1 MQKNT
6 KIMMATTAILTV
18 LGVGIYLLTQED
30 SNALV
35 KTNNIGNDAIIKD
48 NSNLKNIVSNNKNKS
63 LKKIKQNDYYSH
75 YNPKLTNL
83 ENWKLWLNNL
93 KNGDSSYNNFEK
105 RIADILR
112 NLPAGDNI
120 FYSDIYDLF
129 LHDTPSGPKKLII
142 SILGSAATKE
152 SAELL
157 YKLIDDGLLESGHK
171 YGFSSVERAAREAI
185 RTFANQKWVYGKPN
199 HHVAKVMEKNW
210 QGLQN
215 IMLYHAT
222 ADSLAYIGEDS
233 SLDLFFD
240 EFLSVTDPI
249 KIKILNQS
257 VKNFTR
263 GHNNPQIK
271 DKLKHHLG
279 SFKKNDE
286 RSRIQRQV
294 SGLLLATTGD
304 ARDKEAVLLLYS
316 RSCLCISFSYACC
329 LLLVLTISSSITCL
343 IKGEFILSRLICLL
357 IKSLS
362 SLLSY
367 SNIAIKNSLARPYT
381 DYKKFESCVV
391 AIHGTIYIGI
401 YGYVGGSY
409 KLLGGR
415 KSNCVNP

>member
-112 NLPAGDNI
+112 SLPAGDNI

-171 YGFSSVERAAREAI
+171 YGFSSVERAARGAI
-185 RTFANQKWVYGKPN
+185 RRFANQKWVYGKPN

-304 ARDKEAVLLLYS
+304 ARDKEAVL
-316 RSCLCISFSYACC
+316 RWAQEAP
-329 LLLVLTISSSITCL
+329 
-343 IKGEFILSRLICLL
+343 G
-357 IKSLS
+357 
-362 SLLSY
+362 
-367 SNIAIKNSLARPYT
+367 T
-381 DYKKFESCVV
+381 DAEQ
-391 AIHGTIYIGI
+391 
-401 YGYVGGSY
+401 
-409 KLLGGR
+409 
-415 KSNCVNP
+415 

>member
-1 MQKNT
+1 MQNNT

-18 LGVGIYLLTQED
+18 LGAGIYLLTQGD
-30 SNALV
+30 SNALI

-63 LKKIKQNDYYSH
+63 LKKIKQNGYYSH

-93 KNGDSSYNNFEK
+93 KNGDSSYNSFEK
-105 RIADILR
+105 RIDGILR

-157 YKLIDDGLLESGHK
+157 YKLINDGLLIEVGDKH
-171 YGFSSVERAAREAI
+171 GSSDEELVARRAI
-185 RTFANQKWVYGKPN
+185 RSFANQKWVYGKPN
-199 HHVAKVMEKNW
+199 RHVAKVMEKNW

-215 IMLYHAT
+215 IMLYRAT

-233 SLDLFFD
+233 SLVLFFD

-263 GHNNPQIK
+263 GGSNPQIK

-279 SFKKNDE
+279 SFKENNE

-304 ARDKEAVLLLYS
+304 ARDKETVLRWAQEAPGTDAEQAREFFIAMFEDDS
-316 RSCLCISFSYACC
+316 REDSDLISKH
-329 LLLVLTISSSITCL
+329 ISRERINSPL
-343 IKGEFILSRLICLL
+343 IRQVIEEEIVNTNNRQQAFEEEMQRQDRLHNN
-357 IKSLS
+357 KW
-362 SLLSY
+362 
-367 SNIAIKNSLARPYT
+367 
-381 DYKKFESCVV
+381 
-391 AIHGTIYIGI
+391 
-401 YGYVGGSY
+401 
-409 KLLGGR
+409 
-415 KSNCVNP
+415 

>member
-1 MQKNT
+1 MQNNT

-18 LGVGIYLLTQED
+18 LGVGIYLLTQGD
-30 SNALV
+30 SNALI

-63 LKKIKQNDYYSH
+63 LKKIKQNGYYSH

-93 KNGDSSYNNFEK
+93 KNGDSSYNSFEK
-105 RIADILR
+105 RIDGILR

-157 YKLIDDGLLESGHK
+157 YKLINDGLLIEVGDKH
-171 YGFSSVERAAREAI
+171 GSSDEELVARRAI
-185 RTFANQKWVYGKPN
+185 RSFANQKWVYGKPN
-199 HHVAKVMEKNW
+199 RHVAKVMEKNW

-215 IMLYHAT
+215 IMLYRAT

-233 SLDLFFD
+233 SLVLFFD

-263 GHNNPQIK
+263 GGGNPQIK

-279 SFKKNDE
+279 SFKENNE

-304 ARDKEAVLLLYS
+304 ARDKEAVLRWAQEAPGTDAEQAREFFIAMFEDDS
-316 RSCLCISFSYACC
+316 REDSDLISKH
-329 LLLVLTISSSITCL
+329 ISRERINSPL
-343 IKGEFILSRLICLL
+343 IRQVIEEEIVNTNNRQQAFEEEMQRQDRLHNN
-357 IKSLS
+357 KW
-362 SLLSY
+362 
-367 SNIAIKNSLARPYT
+367 
-381 DYKKFESCVV
+381 
-391 AIHGTIYIGI
+391 
-401 YGYVGGSY
+401 
-409 KLLGGR
+409 
-415 KSNCVNP
+415 

>member
-1 MQKNT
+1 MQNNT

-18 LGVGIYLLTQED
+18 LGVGIYLLTQGD
-30 SNALV
+30 SNALI

-63 LKKIKQNDYYSH
+63 LKKIKQNGYYSH

-93 KNGDSSYNNFEK
+93 KNGDSSYNSFEK
-105 RIADILR
+105 RIDGILR

-157 YKLIDDGLLESGHK
+157 YKLINDGLLIEVGDKH
-171 YGFSSVERAAREAI
+171 GSSDEELVARRAI
-185 RTFANQKWVYGKPN
+185 RSFANQKWVYGKPN
-199 HHVAKVMEKNW
+199 RHVAKVMEKNW

-215 IMLYHAT
+215 IMLYRAT

-233 SLDLFFD
+233 SLVLFFD

-263 GHNNPQIK
+263 GGSNPQIK

-279 SFKKNDE
+279 SFKENDE

-304 ARDKEAVLLLYS
+304 ARDKEAVLRWAQEAPGTDAEQAREFFIAMFEDDS
-316 RSCLCISFSYACC
+316 REDSDLISKH
-329 LLLVLTISSSITCL
+329 ISRERINSPL
-343 IKGEFILSRLICLL
+343 IRQVIEEEIVNTNNRQQAFEEEMQRQDRLHNN
-357 IKSLS
+357 KW
-362 SLLSY
+362 
-367 SNIAIKNSLARPYT
+367 
-381 DYKKFESCVV
+381 
-391 AIHGTIYIGI
+391 
-401 YGYVGGSY
+401 
-409 KLLGGR
+409 
-415 KSNCVNP
+415 

>member
-1 MQKNT
+1 MQNNT

-18 LGVGIYLLTQED
+18 LGVGIYLLTQGD
-30 SNALV
+30 SNALI

-63 LKKIKQNDYYSH
+63 LKKIKQNGYYSH

-93 KNGDSSYNNFEK
+93 KNGDSSYNSFEK
-105 RIADILR
+105 RIDGILR

-157 YKLIDDGLLESGHK
+157 YKLINDGLLIEVGDKH
-171 YGFSSVERAAREAI
+171 GSSDEELVARRAI
-185 RTFANQKWVYGKPN
+185 RSFANQKWVYGKPN
-199 HHVAKVMEKNW
+199 RHVAKVMEKNW

-215 IMLYHAT
+215 IMLYRAT

-233 SLDLFFD
+233 SLVLFFD

-263 GHNNPQIK
+263 GGSNPQIK

-279 SFKKNDE
+279 SFKENDE

-304 ARDKEAVLLLYS
+304 ARDKETVLRWAQEAPGTDAEQAREFFIAMFEDDS
-316 RSCLCISFSYACC
+316 REDSDLISKH
-329 LLLVLTISSSITCL
+329 ISRERINSPL
-343 IKGEFILSRLICLL
+343 IRQVIEEEIVNTNNRQQAFEEEMQRQDRLHNN
-357 IKSLS
+357 KW
-362 SLLSY
+362 
-367 SNIAIKNSLARPYT
+367 
-381 DYKKFESCVV
+381 
-391 AIHGTIYIGI
+391 
-401 YGYVGGSY
+401 
-409 KLLGGR
+409 
-415 KSNCVNP
+415 

>member
-157 YKLIDDGLLESGHK
+157 YKLIDDGLLIEVGDKH
-171 YGFSSVERAAREAI
+171 GSSDEELAARGAI
-185 RTFANQKWVYGKPN
+185 RRFANQKWVYGKPN

-286 RSRIQRQV
+286 KSRIQRQV

-304 ARDKEAVLLLYS
+304 ARDKEAVL
-316 RSCLCISFSYACC
+316 RWAQEAPG
-329 LLLVLTISSSITCL
+329 TDAEQAR
-343 IKGEFILSRLICLL
+343 EFF
-357 IKSLS
+357 
-362 SLLSY
+362 
-367 SNIAIKNSLARPYT
+367 IAMFEFNYNRKNSNLISKHISRERINSPLIRQVI
-381 DYKKFESCVV
+381 EEE
-391 AIHGTIYIGI
+391 I
-401 YGYVGGSY
+401 
-409 KLLGGR
+409 
-415 KSNCVNP
+415 VNANNRQQAYEEEMQRQDRLHNNNWK

>member
-1 MQKNT
+1 MQNNT

-18 LGVGIYLLTQED
+18 LGVGIYLLTQGD
-30 SNALV
+30 SNALI

-63 LKKIKQNDYYSH
+63 LKKIKQNGYYSH

-93 KNGDSSYNNFEK
+93 KNGDSSYNSFEK
-105 RIADILR
+105 RIDGILR

-157 YKLIDDGLLESGHK
+157 YKLINDGLLIEVGDKH
-171 YGFSSVERAAREAI
+171 GSSDEELVARRAI
-185 RTFANQKWVYGKPN
+185 RSFANQKWVYGKPN
-199 HHVAKVMEKNW
+199 RHVAKVMEKNW

-215 IMLYHAT
+215 IMLYRAT

-233 SLDLFFD
+233 SLVLFFD

-263 GHNNPQIK
+263 GGSNPQIK

-279 SFKKNDE
+279 SFKENNE

-304 ARDKEAVLLLYS
+304 ARDKETVLRWAQEAPGTDAEQAREFFIAMFEDDS
-316 RSCLCISFSYACC
+316 REDSDLISKH
-329 LLLVLTISSSITCL
+329 ISRERINSPL
-343 IKGEFILSRLICLL
+343 IRQVIEEEIVNTNNRQQAFEEEMQRQDRLHNN
-357 IKSLS
+357 KW
-362 SLLSY
+362 
-367 SNIAIKNSLARPYT
+367 
-381 DYKKFESCVV
+381 
-391 AIHGTIYIGI
+391 
-401 YGYVGGSY
+401 
-409 KLLGGR
+409 
-415 KSNCVNP
+415 

>member
-1 MQKNT
+1 MQNNT

-18 LGVGIYLLTQED
+18 LGVGIYLLTQGD
-30 SNALV
+30 SNALI

-63 LKKIKQNDYYSH
+63 LKKIKQNGYYSH

-93 KNGDSSYNNFEK
+93 KNGDSSYNSFEK
-105 RIADILR
+105 RIDGILR

-157 YKLIDDGLLESGHK
+157 YKLINDGLLIEVGDKH
-171 YGFSSVERAAREAI
+171 GSSDEELVARRAI
-185 RTFANQKWVYGKPN
+185 RSFANQKWVYGKPN
-199 HHVAKVMEKNW
+199 RHVAKVMEKNW

-215 IMLYHAT
+215 IMLYRAT

-233 SLDLFFD
+233 SLVLFFD

-263 GHNNPQIK
+263 GGSNPQIK

-279 SFKKNDE
+279 SFKENNE

-304 ARDKEAVLLLYS
+304 ARDKEAVLRWAQEAPGTDAEQAREFFIAMFEDDS
-316 RSCLCISFSYACC
+316 REDSDLISKH
-329 LLLVLTISSSITCL
+329 ISRERINSPL
-343 IKGEFILSRLICLL
+343 IRQVIEEEIVNTNNRQQAFEEEMQRQDRLHNN
-357 IKSLS
+357 KW
-362 SLLSY
+362 
-367 SNIAIKNSLARPYT
+367 
-381 DYKKFESCVV
+381 
-391 AIHGTIYIGI
+391 
-401 YGYVGGSY
+401 
-409 KLLGGR
+409 
-415 KSNCVNP
+415 

>member
-1 MQKNT
+1 
-6 KIMMATTAILTV
+6 L
-18 LGVGIYLLTQED
+18 
-30 SNALV
+30 
-35 KTNNIGNDAIIKD
+35 
-48 NSNLKNIVSNNKNKS
+48 
-63 LKKIKQNDYYSH
+63 
-75 YNPKLTNL
+75 
-83 ENWKLWLNNL
+83 
-93 KNGDSSYNNFEK
+93 
-105 RIADILR
+105 
-112 NLPAGDNI
+112 I
-120 FYSDIYDLF
+120 F
-129 LHDTPSGPKKLII
+129 
-142 SILGSAATKE
+142 TKE

-304 ARDKEAVLLLYS
+304 ARDKEAVLL
-316 RSCLCISFSYACC
+316 
-329 LLLVLTISSSITCL
+329 VLAISSSITCL

-367 SNIAIKNSLARPYT
+367 SNIAIKNSLAC
-381 DYKKFESCVV
+381 SAVA
-391 AIHGTIYIGI
+391 AIHGTMYIGI

>member
-1 MQKNT
+1 MQNNT

-18 LGVGIYLLTQED
+18 LGVGIYLLTQGD
-30 SNALV
+30 SNALI

-63 LKKIKQNDYYSH
+63 LKKIKQNGYYSH

-93 KNGDSSYNNFEK
+93 KNGDSSYNSFEK
-105 RIADILR
+105 RIAGILR

-157 YKLIDDGLLESGHK
+157 YKLIDDGLLIEVGDKH
-171 YGFSSVERAAREAI
+171 GSSDEELVARRAI
-185 RTFANQKWVYGKPN
+185 RSFANQKWVYGKPN
-199 HHVAKVMEKNW
+199 RHVAKVMEKNW

-215 IMLYHAT
+215 IMLYRAT

-233 SLDLFFD
+233 SLVLFFD

-263 GHNNPQIK
+263 GGSNPQIK

-279 SFKKNDE
+279 SFKENDE

-304 ARDKEAVLLLYS
+304 ARDKEAVLRWAQEAPGTDAEQAREFFIAMFEDDS
-316 RSCLCISFSYACC
+316 REDSDLISKH
-329 LLLVLTISSSITCL
+329 ISRERINSPL
-343 IKGEFILSRLICLL
+343 IRQVIEEEIVNTNNRQQAFEEEMQRQDRLHNN
-357 IKSLS
+357 KW
-362 SLLSY
+362 
-367 SNIAIKNSLARPYT
+367 
-381 DYKKFESCVV
+381 
-391 AIHGTIYIGI
+391 
-401 YGYVGGSY
+401 
-409 KLLGGR
+409 
-415 KSNCVNP
+415 

>member
-1 MQKNT
+1 MQNNT

-18 LGVGIYLLTQED
+18 LGAGIYLLTQGD
-30 SNALV
+30 SNALI

-63 LKKIKQNDYYSH
+63 LKKIKQNGYYSH

-93 KNGDSSYNNFEK
+93 KNGDSSYNSFEK
-105 RIADILR
+105 RIDGILR

-157 YKLIDDGLLESGHK
+157 YKLINDGLLIEVGDKH
-171 YGFSSVERAAREAI
+171 GSSDEELVARRAI
-185 RTFANQKWVYGKPN
+185 RSFANQKWVYGKPN
-199 HHVAKVMEKNW
+199 RHVAKVMEKNW

-215 IMLYHAT
+215 IMLYRAT

-233 SLDLFFD
+233 SLVLFFD

-263 GHNNPQIK
+263 GGSNPQIK

-279 SFKKNDE
+279 SFKENNE

-304 ARDKEAVLLLYS
+304 ARDKEAVLRWAQEAPGTDAEQAREFFIAMFEDDS
-316 RSCLCISFSYACC
+316 REDSDLISKH
-329 LLLVLTISSSITCL
+329 ISRERINSPL
-343 IKGEFILSRLICLL
+343 IRQVIEEEIVNTNNRQQAFEEEMQRQDRLHNN
-357 IKSLS
+357 KW
-362 SLLSY
+362 
-367 SNIAIKNSLARPYT
+367 
-381 DYKKFESCVV
+381 
-391 AIHGTIYIGI
+391 
-401 YGYVGGSY
+401 
-409 KLLGGR
+409 
-415 KSNCVNP
+415 

>member
-112 NLPAGDNI
+112 SLPAGDNI

-157 YKLIDDGLLESGHK
+157 YKLIDDGLLIEVGDKH
-171 YGFSSVERAAREAI
+171 GSSDEELAARGAI
-185 RTFANQKWVYGKPN
+185 RRFANQKWVYGKPN

-304 ARDKEAVLLLYS
+304 ARDKEAVLRWAQEAPGTDAEQAREFFIAMFEYDSREDSDLISKHISRERINSPLIRQVIEEEIANTNNRQQAYEKEMQRQDRLYNNNW
-316 RSCLCISFSYACC
+316 
-329 LLLVLTISSSITCL
+329 
-343 IKGEFILSRLICLL
+343 K
-357 IKSLS
+357 
-362 SLLSY
+362 
-367 SNIAIKNSLARPYT
+367 
-381 DYKKFESCVV
+381 
-391 AIHGTIYIGI
+391 
-401 YGYVGGSY
+401 
-409 KLLGGR
+409 
-415 KSNCVNP
+415 